1 MRQDDFE
8 VPIDPHGDGTS
19 ARGAPRPDTPLGELL
34 KRLTTDT
41 AELIRQEV
49 TLAKAEIRETGS
61 ALAGDARS
69 IGIAAGL
76 ALAGTMCIVAFL
88 VLALGNVL
96 DGRYWLSALIV
107 GAVALG
113 VGMMLAKNA
122 VKDIKTRGLKPQQ
135 TMDTLRED
143 KAWAGQVA
151 RELKHDLTADTT
163 KTSARR

>member
-8 VPIDPHGDGTS
+8 VPLDHHGDGTL
-19 ARGAPRPDTPLGELL
+19 ARGAPRQETPLGELF

-41 AELIRQEV
+41 AELIRQEA

-61 ALAGDARS
+61 ALAGDARD

-76 ALAGTMCIVAFL
+76 ALAGALCLVAFL
-88 VLALGNVL
+88 VLALGNLL

-107 GAVALG
+107 GAVALV

-122 VKDIKTRGLKPQQ
+122 VKDIKTRGVKPQQ
-135 TMDTLRED
+135 TIDTLRED
-143 KAWAGQVA
+143 KAWAGHA
-151 RELKHDLTADTT
+151 AKEFKHDLQADPT
-163 KTSARR
+163 KPSARR